1 MRALITGGSGFLG
14 TCLVR
19 HLRDRGVDI
28 VAPSSRDADLRTSDA
43 LDRWRGE
50 RFDRIYHL
58 AAWTQAGNFCLAH
71 PGEQWLINQ
80 QINTTVLRF
89 WAEAQPQA
97 KLVSIGTS
105 CAYEEGSDLRE
116 EEYLTGTP
124 IADLYTY
131 AMTKRMLLIGQ
142 QSLARQFGLRWL
154 TVVPSTLYGP
164 GYHLGTKQ
172 MHFIFDLAWKILAH
186 KHQGTP
192 IVLWGDGQQRRE
204 LVFID
209 DFVEALQGLDDLGV
223 ENEIVNLGAGEDHSI
238 AEFAALLCGLLGID
252 PSAVRYDANA
262 YVGARSK
269 RLNIE
274 KLERLLPDRPR
285 LPLRAGLDRML
296 TWMEPQFRTKTHA

>member
-14 TCLVR
+14 TCLIR

-28 VAPSSRDADLRTSDA
+28 VAPSSRDADLRASDA

-50 RFDRIYHL
+50 RFERIYHL
-58 AAWTQAGNFCLAH
+58 AAWTQAGDFCLTH

-142 QSLARQFGLRWL
+142 QSLSQQFGLRWL

-164 GYHLGTKQ
+164 GYHLGSKQ

-186 KHQGTP
+186 KHHGAP

-238 AEFAALLCGLLGID
+238 AEFAALLCSLLGID
-252 PSAVRYDANA
+252 PSVVRYDADA

-274 KLERLLPDRPR
+274 KLERLLPDWRR
-285 LPLRAGLDRML
+285 LSLRAGLDRML

>member
-14 TCLVR
+14 TCLIR
-19 HLRDRGVDI
+19 HLRERGVDI
-28 VAPSSRDADLRTSDA
+28 VAPSSRDADLRASDA
-43 LDRWRGE
+43 LDRWSGE

-58 AAWTQAGNFCLAH
+58 AAWTQAGNFCLSH

-80 QINTTVLRF
+80 QLNTTVLRF
-89 WAEAQPQA
+89 WSEAQPQA

-116 EEYLTGTP
+116 DEYLTGTP

-186 KHQGTP
+186 KHQGAP

-204 LVFID
+204 LVFIE
-209 DFVEALQGLDDLGV
+209 DFVDTLLGLDDLGV
-223 ENEIVNLGAGEDHSI
+223 ENEVVNLGAGEDHSI
-238 AEFAALLCGLLGID
+238 AEFAALLCSLIGID
-252 PSAVRYDANA
+252 PSAVRYDTDA
-262 YVGARSK
+262 YVGARTK

-274 KLERLLPDRPR
+274 KLERLLPGRPR
-285 LPLRAGLDRML
+285 LALRTGLDRML
-296 TWMEPQFRTKTHA
+296 NWMEPQFRTKTHA